1 MREGGERDVVS
12 KEETTLVV
20 NDGELVVAGMCS
32 RAVEIIEDTKSAS
45 EGGCSDGIIIK
56 VNITGNGLCGDC
68 EAGVCPGGVGEGGD
82 SRR

>member
-1 MREGGERDVVS
+1 MGEDQRVIEVGEGGERDVVS

-45 EGGCSDGIIIK
+45 E
-56 VNITGNGLCGDC
+56 
-68 EAGVCPGGVGEGGD
+68 
-82 SRR
+82 